1 MKKILL
7 LLCMLITYS
16 LSFAQVEK
24 GKWFAA
30 GHSSL
35 RLDVGK
41 VKYETNGEPG
51 SEYKNT
57 NFNFDP
63 MVGYF
68 VIDKLPVGLYFDV
81 YTHKEIATDDN
92 DTYKEREIV
101 LGPFARYYIKQFDK
115 FIPFGEARVGF
126 GKYKDNWY
134 DEDEF
139 YEESVFTYRIGAGA
153 SYFFTEN
160 VALDAFIGYD
170 YDGYT
175 DKSGDTDET
184 YIYSSVE
191 INFGLVVT
199 FGKQ

>member
-30 GHSSL
+30 GYSSL
-35 RLDVGK
+35 RLDIEKDKSGPA
-41 VKYETNGEPG
+41 GDL
-51 SEYKNT
+51 SDEYSYRR
-57 NFNFDP
+57 FNFDP

-68 VIDKLPVGLYFDV
+68 VMEKLPVGLYFDI
-81 YTHKEIATDDN
+81 YSD
-92 DTYKEREIV
+92 REKDEWDGDVDKTSEFIV
-101 LGPFARYYIKQFDK
+101 GPFARYYIKQFDK
-115 FIPFGEARVGF
+115 LIPFAEARVGI
-126 GKYKDNWY
+126 GAYKETYSDGDTY
-134 DEDEF
+134 T
-139 YEESVFTYRIGAGA
+139 ESAFSYRFGAGA

-160 VALDAFIGYD
+160 VAFDAFLGYD

-175 DKSGDTDET
+175 DKSDDPKST
-184 YIYSSVE
+184 YIYSSIE
-191 INFGLVVT
+191 MNFGLVIT